1 MDIKLHNDTF
11 QLEVFNGDS
20 LESLTSKILV
30 RHELPY
36 ERFDRI
42 ANLIGNALKFK
53 RADTA
58 PRITIGAT
66 TVEEAGRSLVRTMRT
81 LLPIR

>member
-42 ANLIGNALKFK
+42 ANLIGNVIDGCKGMCVIDGVVHEVA
-53 RADTA
+53 
-58 PRITIGAT
+58 
-66 TVEEAGRSLVRTMRT
+66 V
-81 LLPIR
+81 